1 MNPHT
6 RMLSENQT
14 VTFREAYKTIVRDIR
29 TTMMIP
35 SVLTQLAKEEETL
48 LTPIATLVLRIV
60 KTGMETE
67 APN

>member
-1 MNPHT
+1 
-6 RMLSENQT
+6 
-14 VTFREAYKTIVRDIR
+14 
-29 TTMMIP
+29 MMIP

-67 APN
+67 ALN

>member
-6 RMLSENQT
+6 RTLPENQT

-67 APN
+67 ALN